1 MKKGWRR
8 AGILQCLLVER
19 FVGLELR
26 HQTELRY
33 LFPRAFIV
41 LVIGIQTLSSSEIV
55 TLSFFLFFYFLIE
68 RLSYSSSI
76 VVNAAAF

>member
-33 LFPRAFIV
+33 LFPGAFIV
-41 LVIGIQTLSSSEIV
+41 LVIGIRTLSSSEIV
-55 TLSFFLFFYFLIE
+55 TLSFFLFF
-68 RLSYSSSI
+68 
-76 VVNAAAF
+76 

>member
-33 LFPRAFIV
+33 SFPRAFIV
-41 LVIGIQTLSSSEIV
+41 LVIGIRTLSSSEIV

>member
-1 MKKGWRR
+1 MKKGRRR

-41 LVIGIQTLSSSEIV
+41 LVIGIRTLSSSEIV

>member
-41 LVIGIQTLSSSEIV
+41 LVIGIRTLSSSEIV